1 MLITHYPD
9 SPLHRNGCFKT
20 AAPRRMAHQDARM
33 SEIQEE
39 KNMDALKLIA
49 QSSMKA
55 DMPKVQVGDYVR
67 VNVKIREG
75 DKERIQAFE
84 GTVIAMKH
92 GGISETFTVRRVAH
106 GVGIERVFP
115 IHSPRVDS
123 VDVLRHGVVR
133 RAKLYYLRNRVGKA
147 ARVKEKIV

>member
-1 MLITHYPD
+1 
-9 SPLHRNGCFKT
+9 
-20 AAPRRMAHQDARM
+20 
-33 SEIQEE
+33 
-39 KNMDALKLIA
+39 MDALKLIA

-55 DMPKVQVGDYVR
+55 DMPKVEVGDYVR
-67 VNVKIREG
+67 VNVLIREG

-92 GGISETFTVRRVAH
+92 GGISETFTVRRVAN

-115 IHSPRVDS
+115 IHSPRVAS

>member
-1 MLITHYPD
+1 
-9 SPLHRNGCFKT
+9 
-20 AAPRRMAHQDARM
+20 
-33 SEIQEE
+33 
-39 KNMDALKLIA
+39 MDALKLIA

-55 DMPKVQVGDYVR
+55 DMPKVEVGDNVR
-67 VNVKIREG
+67 VNVLIREG

-115 IHSPRVDS
+115 IHSPRVAS